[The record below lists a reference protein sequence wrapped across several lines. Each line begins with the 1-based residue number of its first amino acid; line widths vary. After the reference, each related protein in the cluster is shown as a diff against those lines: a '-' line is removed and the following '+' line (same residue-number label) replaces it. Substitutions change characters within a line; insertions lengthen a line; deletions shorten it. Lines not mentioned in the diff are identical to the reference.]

1 MPMLS
6 PLDLLETRGLP
17 RRISLL
23 SAIEAETLDRV
34 DDEKISP
41 RDANTTNLGPR
52 RHSRSWNG
60 SGVRR
65 QRSTLTASC
74 SDSASHIQSFSANTI
89 AQATRLTSQIDH
101 RSRGPAPAEHSLL
114 RTWPSSAKSGTFGQ
128 KHHHHETYPGKQSI
142 RRRSWTDVISMISH
156 FLDTDLRHQQLLRE
170 TSSNTL

>member
-1 MPMLS
+1 MLS

-34 DDEKISP
+34 DDEKLSP
-41 RDANTTNLGPR
+41 RDTNTTNLGPL

-65 QRSTLTASC
+65 QHSTLTAFC

-89 AQATRLTSQIDH
+89 AQDTRLTSQIDH
-101 RSRGPAPAEHSLL
+101 RSRGL
-114 RTWPSSAKSGTFGQ
+114 RTWPSAKSGRFGQ
-128 KHHHHETYPGKQSI
+128 KHHHHETYPGKQRI

-170 TSSNTL
+170 TSSNTV